1 MVATSNP
8 LAVEAGLWALSEGGT
23 AVDAAIAT
31 DAVLGVVQP
40 MSTGVGG
47 DLFCLVDDGVE
58 VGGFNGSGAAPA
70 ALTLEACREKG
81 AWHDR
86 SPLTVT
92 VPGTV
97 DAWAQLSERYG
108 RLGLDRILRPAL
120 ALADGGF
127 PVGRAASATW
137 RAQSKRWDDGCPLPP
152 QPAAGERITN
162 LDLSATFAAVAEG
175 GRDAHYE
182 GGFAKAAVAAVDVLT
197 TDDLARHRGEWVE
210 PISATYRGR
219 QVLELPPNGQGA
231 AVVVALSE
239 LEAESGGE
247 RRDPATV
254 TRTMTAVRRGM
265 QAALANVGDPRT
277 VTVPPFWEGRDT
289 VYTAVVA
296 DGMAVSLISSVFM
309 PFGSGIWAAGAFLQN
324 RGLCFLLVPEHP
336 NAAAGGKRPFHTII
350 PALVRTGDRTEIVFG
365 VAGGP
370 MQPQAQVQVLT
381 HLLDHGLDPQAAL
394 DEPRAFWLGDDRVTL
409 EPGFA
414 PGTEDAL
421 RTAGFDVRPP
431 IGTHWYGVGHVI
443 RIHADGWLEGGSD
456 PRHDGVA
463 VGLLAGKET

>member
-1 MVATSNP
+1 P
-8 LAVEAGLWALSEGGT
+8 
-23 AVDAAIAT
+23 
-31 DAVLGVVQP
+31 
-40 MSTGVGG
+40 
-47 DLFCLVDDGVE
+47 
-58 VGGFNGSGAAPA
+58 
-70 ALTLEACREKG
+70 
-81 AWHDR
+81 
-86 SPLTVT
+86 
-92 VPGTV
+92 
-97 DAWAQLSERYG
+97 
-108 RLGLDRILRPAL
+108 RPAL

-152 QPAAGERITN
+152 QPAAGERISN

-309 PFGSGIWAAGAFLQN
+309 P
-324 RGLCFLLVPEHP
+324 
-336 NAAAGGKRPFHTII
+336 
-350 PALVRTGDRTEIVFG
+350 
-365 VAGGP
+365 
-370 MQPQAQVQVLT
+370 
-381 HLLDHGLDPQAAL
+381 
-394 DEPRAFWLGDDRVTL
+394 
-409 EPGFA
+409 
-414 PGTEDAL
+414 
-421 RTAGFDVRPP
+421 
-431 IGTHWYGVGHVI
+431 
-443 RIHADGWLEGGSD
+443 
-456 PRHDGVA
+456 
-463 VGLLAGKET
+463 